1 MPSRPRSHQ
10 IEAESKRQFASILPS
25 RWVFREANPD
35 YGIDGQIEV
44 FDGNNKATG
53 LMFLAQLKGTDEP
66 HLNDA
71 LAIHFK
77 LDTLAYYRKLDLP
90 VMIVLFHAPTQ
101 QFFWKWAHE
110 VDTYYAERGQE
121 YITVRMSTDA
131 VWRAETLSVIEK
143 DLTEFR
149 EVRSPSIHFP
159 QTFSV
164 ISAEDGFHGTP
175 RAALEAALIEAAMD
189 VSDLVRLSSKNPP
202 GAHPAIVIDN
212 TKFVVNLSGLTSLTF
227 HTESYPAEFVTTKLP
242 HDILTSVAL
251 VLGRAG
257 HYNLAAQIACRHLD
271 KSSLLGT
278 PEIFFQVLRAIAK
291 GRRLTDGLRLA
302 EVLLKPETLPLAQM
316 LIVPA
321 LMRGGAPLSAS
332 ENEYLRYLMKQIIER
347 LEVDGRKEQAA
358 TAHYNL
364 GNHLRA
370 QRGPHDRAALRHYRL
385 AARCD
390 PLYCQRHYF
399 WREVGGILFGLGRFA
414 FSARAYDKAIRLGG
428 EKECMA
434 LRADASMFAG
444 RYAEAHQLFR
454 EYVHGNVDT
463 EDAEW
468 HLKSFALD
476 EIIKSLGLENQNRD
490 QASARRLASVVA
502 LSPRDAEVSLNEAL
516 RFDALCAL
524 AWFNF
529 AVNAH
534 AQRKPDDALLGFIL
548 AGLIGRTDPEAWAN
562 ALLLSLRPEKYSL
575 LVAVAL
581 VGYKINGQRFFDALR
596 KLTEQ
601 QHQGFPSAKTKGFE
615 VRILGEGASYDS
627 IQLASDLTPT
637 VQRTEESSR
646 SNPADDTQTDS

>member
-1 MPSRPRSHQ
+1 
-10 IEAESKRQFASILPS
+10 
-25 RWVFREANPD
+25 
-35 YGIDGQIEV
+35 
-44 FDGNNKATG
+44 
-53 LMFLAQLKGTDEP
+53 
-66 HLNDA
+66 
-71 LAIHFK
+71 
-77 LDTLAYYRKLDLP
+77 
-90 VMIVLFHAPTQ
+90 
-101 QFFWKWAHE
+101 
-110 VDTYYAERGQE
+110 
-121 YITVRMSTDA
+121 
-131 VWRAETLSVIEK
+131 
-143 DLTEFR
+143 
-149 EVRSPSIHFP
+149 
-159 QTFSV
+159 
-164 ISAEDGFHGTP
+164 
-175 RAALEAALIEAAMD
+175 
-189 VSDLVRLSSKNPP
+189 
-202 GAHPAIVIDN
+202 
-212 TKFVVNLSGLTSLTF
+212 
-227 HTESYPAEFVTTKLP
+227 
-242 HDILTSVAL
+242 
-251 VLGRAG
+251 
-257 HYNLAAQIACRHLD
+257 
-271 KSSLLGT
+271 
-278 PEIFFQVLRAIAK
+278 
-291 GRRLTDGLRLA
+291 
-302 EVLLKPETLPLAQM
+302 
-316 LIVPA
+316 
-321 LMRGGAPLSAS
+321 
-332 ENEYLRYLMKQIIER
+332 
-347 LEVDGRKEQAA
+347 
-358 TAHYNL
+358 
-364 GNHLRA
+364 
-370 QRGPHDRAALRHYRL
+370 
-385 AARCD
+385 
-390 PLYCQRHYF
+390 
-399 WREVGGILFGLGRFA
+399 
-414 FSARAYDKAIRLGG
+414 
-428 EKECMA
+428 
-434 LRADASMFAG
+434 MFAG

-601 QHQGFPSAKTKGFE
+601 QHQGFPSAKLLDLIWKLVNSVERPTKGFE